1 MRWLHRKSD
10 VDIKSCLANLHRLTD
25 GDDVPSVMVLDQRTA
40 AEPQPARWSRPLQ
53 DAAALG
59 VAS

>member
-10 VDIKSCLANLHRLTD
+10 VDIESCLANLHRLTS
-25 GDDVPSVMVLDQRTA
+25 GDDVPSVMVLDRHTA
-40 AEPQPARWSRPLQ
+40 AEPQPTRWCGPLK